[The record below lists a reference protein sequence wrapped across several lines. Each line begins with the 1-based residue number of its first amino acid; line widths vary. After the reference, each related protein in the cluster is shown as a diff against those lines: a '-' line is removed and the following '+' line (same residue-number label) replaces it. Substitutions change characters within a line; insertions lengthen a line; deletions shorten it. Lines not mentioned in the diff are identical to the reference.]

1 MRRVPRTV
9 AGILLAAV
17 LLAAACGDGSSGG
30 AEGEEDPGQK
40 TEDTG
45 LGY

>member
-1 MRRVPRTV
+1 MRRSSRTV
-9 AGILLAAV
+9 TALLLAAA
-17 LLAAACGDGSSGG
+17 LFTAACGDGSSGG
-30 AEGEEDPGQK
+30 AEGEEDPGTK